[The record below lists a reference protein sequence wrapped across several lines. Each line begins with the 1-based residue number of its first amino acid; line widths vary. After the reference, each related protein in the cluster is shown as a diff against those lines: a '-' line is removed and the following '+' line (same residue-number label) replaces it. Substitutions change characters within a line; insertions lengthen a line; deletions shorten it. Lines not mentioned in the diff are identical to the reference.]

1 VNINADTIIS
11 VAEQIQTIR
20 EQISPAEDSETKREL
35 TTLIE
40 NVVQIIER
48 TKSEYRDNFANMNIT
63 SEELENRN
71 IDLSSPEEHENYM
84 VLLGELSNQNI
95 SEELQT
101 FL

>member
-84 VLLGELSNQNI
+84 VLLDELSNQNV